1 MNMKYMATLLI
12 GVVLPTQVLAQDTT
26 LGTVV
31 AGADNA
37 TDLQVRTGDAVQ
49 LTCGQMLDRYRPVA
63 GDVRPPTSAE
73 EDLFFR
79 CNEMVTTANAL
90 DGNDGPTG
98 NDLGWTS
105 GQLAEA
111 MQQLTG
117 EEQVSKGRLATET
130 SNGQFANIGM
140 RLDAIRAGA
149 RSTAGGVNLAMNGT
163 PVVGGNAGEEGDG
176 LGWGWFLNGA
186 YGFGDRDST
195 QRENEYDF
203 DSYGATLGFDYMFA
217 SGLVAGIA
225 AGYADYE
232 VDFDRA
238 ASPLAG
244 NSLTTTVSG
253 GGFELDGYSLSGYL
267 IGNIGRFYVDGL
279 VSYGSNDYE
288 TERVVRYQGSADGSG
303 RGKNLNIDRTMTGKT
318 DSDTLGLGIS
328 TGTSFELG
336 GFDLGV
342 DLGLS
347 YLDITVDDYTEQDS
361 AINGGLNLAYGDQDI
376 ESLVSTV
383 GAQLTRTYS
392 SSSGVF
398 VPYAR
403 ADWHHEFENDAR
415 TVSARYASQEVGQS
429 FDLNVGSDDPDED
442 YFSIGLGVAAIF
454 ANNIQAFIDYRATLG
469 LEDASANLFTIGV
482 RGSF

>member
-1 MNMKYMATLLI
+1 MTIAAHSQAQ
-12 GVVLPTQVLAQDTT
+12 TQTQDTT
-26 LGTVV
+26 LGSVV
-31 AGADNA
+31 AGADNS
-37 TDLQVRTGDAVQ
+37 TDLQVGTGNVVQ
-49 LTCGQMLDRYRPVA
+49 LTCGQMLDKYRPVA
-63 GDVRPPTSAE
+63 GDIRPAETAE

-90 DGNDGPTG
+90 ANNDGPTG
-98 NDLGWTS
+98 NNLGWSS

-117 EEQVSKGRLATET
+117 EEQVSKGSLASET

-186 YGFGDRDST
+186 YGFGERDGT
-195 QRENEYDF
+195 QVEDEYDY
-203 DSYGATLGFDYMFA
+203 DSYGATLGFDYMFD
-217 SGLVAGIA
+217 SGLVAGVA

-232 VDFDRA
+232 VDFDNSR
-238 ASPLAG
+238 SSLAG
-244 NSLTTTVSG
+244 NSLTSTVSG
-253 GGFELDGYSLSGYL
+253 GGFELDGYSLSAYL
-267 IGNIGRFYVDGL
+267 IGNLGRFYVDGL

-288 TERVVRYQGSADGSG
+288 TERVVRYQGAADGSG
-303 RGKNLNIDRTMTGKT
+303 RGQNLDIDRTMSGKT
-318 DSDTLGLGIS
+318 DSDTLGLGLS
-328 TGTSFELG
+328 TGTTFELG

-347 YLDITVDDYTEQDS
+347 YLDITVDGYTEKDS
-361 AINGGLNLAYGDQDI
+361 AVNGGLNLAYGDQDI
-376 ESLVSTV
+376 ESLVSTL
-383 GAQLTRTYS
+383 GAQLTRSFST
-392 SSSGVF
+392 SSGVL

-403 ADWHHEFENDAR
+403 ADWHHEFKNDAR
-415 TVSARYASQEVGQS
+415 MVDARYASQEVGQS
-429 FDLNVGSDDPDED
+429 FNLNVGSDDPDTD
-442 YFSIGLGVAAIF
+442 YFSVGLGVAAVF
-454 ANNIQAFIDYRATLG
+454 ANNIQAFVDYRTTLG
-469 LEDASANLFTIGV
+469 LEDVSANLFTIGV

>member
-288 TERVVRYQGSADGSG
+288 TERVVAKGGPPAQAPPPAPRSARRSLEAFALAEKFSG
-303 RGKNLNIDRTMTGKT
+303 RKQVHTYVDQNRAGDHICYY
-318 DSDTLGLGIS
+318 SDLRKMRAHYPAW
-328 TGTSFELG
+328 
-336 GFDLGV
+336 DLTQSLEETIRQIV
-342 DLGLS
+342 AS
-347 YLDITVDDYTEQDS
+347 WRQRQS
-361 AINGGLNLAYGDQDI
+361 A
-376 ESLVSTV
+376 
-383 GAQLTRTYS
+383 
-392 SSSGVF
+392 
-398 VPYAR
+398 
-403 ADWHHEFENDAR
+403 
-415 TVSARYASQEVGQS
+415 
-429 FDLNVGSDDPDED
+429 
-442 YFSIGLGVAAIF
+442 
-454 ANNIQAFIDYRATLG
+454 
-469 LEDASANLFTIGV
+469 
-482 RGSF
+482 